1 MATRHRIDE
10 AQYNLNQGDVEKYFN
25 QITNII
31 EENSGVHD
39 FKMIS
44 HDCSNTAAP
53 FRSNAFTEFK
63 LTDTAMDIV
72 DISKGFITMKVSMDV
87 LFLLEGSEQSA
98 LKTIPPVFF
107 IGFKSAAHIIEIYNV
122 FINGVM
128 TNCKQ
133 NKSKH
138 EQVITYNSKARSE
151 KIARPGMYSPHEN
164 VQEMSE
170 CVCGAYLNPPAIEN
184 INRTTTITF
193 DIVIQVDDLLPFSA
207 FQYFPRYLC
216 GDFVLQLSASITQ
229 NMVFCLVDHTT
240 AIQNANDMEF
250 GPNKVAEINKYFPK
264 KQSFDHRFHQCGDYV
279 MTMDPYSDA
288 EGKLCKLTIIPS
300 NLIVHNAKSYVHGF
314 NIKSEAKQNIANMF
328 SDKNLVI
335 PAQWV
340 DHYTFSQLP
349 STTNIRTNLH
359 VSMFNA
365 CQIIMTFP
373 NSGNQLT
380 VSRNPHLEAIQC
392 QVSDRIVP
400 DKFFSTLDKAHAEM
414 ILESLNLDS
423 LFEPAK
429 ELVESLTKDR
439 GFCNSWSLKI
449 RDDSDYMLVI
459 NLERYGNGC
468 FCDGIT
474 DINVPVN
481 FQANYINSTR
491 NPHYYDMTGELH
503 AHNINLF
510 IVSDAFWV
518 FNEQGGQF
526 IKDINARY

>member
-1 MATRHRIDE
+1 
-10 AQYNLNQGDVEKYFN
+10 
-25 QITNII
+25 
-31 EENSGVHD
+31 
-39 FKMIS
+39 
-44 HDCSNTAAP
+44 
-53 FRSNAFTEFK
+53 
-63 LTDTAMDIV
+63 
-72 DISKGFITMKVSMDV
+72 
-87 LFLLEGSEQSA
+87 
-98 LKTIPPVFF
+98 
-107 IGFKSAAHIIEIYNV
+107 
-122 FINGVM
+122 
-128 TNCKQ
+128 
-133 NKSKH
+133 
-138 EQVITYNSKARSE
+138 
-151 KIARPGMYSPHEN
+151 
-164 VQEMSE
+164 
-170 CVCGAYLNPPAIEN
+170 
-184 INRTTTITF
+184 
-193 DIVIQVDDLLPFSA
+193 
-207 FQYFPRYLC
+207 
-216 GDFVLQLSASITQ
+216 
-229 NMVFCLVDHTT
+229 
-240 AIQNANDMEF
+240 
-250 GPNKVAEINKYFPK
+250 
-264 KQSFDHRFHQCGDYV
+264 

-459 NLERYGNGC
+459 NLEQYGNGC

-474 DINVPVN
+474 DINFPVN

-491 NPHYYDMTGELH
+491 NPHYYDVAGELH

>member
-1 MATRHRIDE
+1 M
-10 AQYNLNQGDVEKYFN
+10 LPKYFT
-25 QITNII
+25 QLSNII

-53 FRSNAFTEFK
+53 FHSNAFTQFK

-72 DISKGFITMKVSMDV
+72 DISKGFITMKVAMDV
-87 LFLLEGSEQSA
+87 LFLFQNAGSTS
-98 LKTIPPVFF
+98 KTIPPVFF
-107 IGFKSAAHIIEIYNV
+107 IGFKSASHIVEIYNV
-122 FINGVM
+122 FLNGVL

-138 EQVITYNSKARSE
+138 EQLITYNSKSRSE
-151 KIARPGMYSPHEN
+151 KLARPGMYSPHEN
-164 VQEMSE
+164 VQQMSD
-170 CVCGAYLNPPAIEN
+170 CVCGAYIAAPSYEN
-184 INRTTTITF
+184 INKATRITF
-193 DIVIQVDDLLPFSA
+193 DVVIQVDDLLPFSA
-207 FQYFPRYLC
+207 FQYYPRFLC
-216 GDFVLQLSASITQ
+216 GDLDLQLSASLAQ
-229 NMVFCLVDHTT
+229 NMVFCQVDHKY
-240 AIQNANDMEF
+240 AIMNSSIEAN
-250 GPNKVAEINKYFPK
+250 KATEIGKYDPV
-264 KQSFDHRFHQCGDYV
+264 SCTYDHRFHQCGDYCQV
-279 MTMDPYSDA
+279 LDPYSNDA
-288 EGKLCKLTIIPS
+288 GKLCQCTIIPT
-300 NLIVHNAKSYVHGF
+300 NLTVEQAKSYVHGF
-314 NIKSEAKQNIANMF
+314 NVKSECKQNISKMF

-373 NSGNQLT
+373 NTGNQLT

-429 ELVESLTKDR
+429 ELVESLTRDR
-439 GFCNSWSLKI
+439 RYNDSWTLKVN
-449 RDDSDYMLVI
+449 DDSDYMLVI

-491 NPHYYDMTGELH
+491 NPHYYTEGGELH
-503 AHNINLF
+503 THNINLF

-518 FNEQGGQF
+518 FNEHGGQF
-526 IKDINARY
+526 IKDISSKF